1 MRFAVCL
8 CKNKCCFICI
18 ASPHFQYMCRK
29 IDQTIRVFMADTKH
43 RQRPLNDASLY
54 ILITRDC
61 HMFLD
66 RSFCHCKCIMTTL
79 KMIMAQNG
87 AANNRK
93 IRIGTKEIM
102 REQFDKIK
110 QFDKCISF
118 DLHRGMLAVKHN
130 TVFIVIY
137 IWRILESPW
146 CIIDRDRND
155 SVVLSRRMINTAC
168 VSLVFRAEQTFRITA
183 CFDIL
188 CCCDRFRI
196 FFRFGKIDR
205 DIDFSIR
212 AVYFP
217 FLIFLYTI
225 TADIIAVLTQF
236 VKIIR
241 CFLRIILISVPEL
254 FLNLCRTGH
263 QAIHQSGVKEITV
276 NHTVFDQ
283 SSLYCFI
290 QKFIQSFFQ
299 IHTGKFLFRFGV
311 FIFVKY
317 IQKKV
322 CCVIFFTLRNQS

>member
-1 MRFAVCL
+1 
-8 CKNKCCFICI
+8 
-18 ASPHFQYMCRK
+18 
-29 IDQTIRVFMADTKH
+29 
-43 RQRPLNDASLY
+43 
-54 ILITRDC
+54 
-61 HMFLD
+61 
-66 RSFCHCKCIMTTL
+66 
-79 KMIMAQNG
+79 MIMAQNG

-110 QFDKCISF
+110 QFDKCISL

-212 AVYFP
+212 AVHFP

-225 TADIIAVLTQF
+225 TADIIAVLAQF

-299 IHTGKFLFRFGV
+299 IHTGKFLFRLGV

-322 CCVIFFTLRNQS
+322 RCVIFLTLRNQS